1 MEDNN
6 GSKFLYFLT
15 GMGIGAMIGILFA
28 PQAGEKTRELIAGRA
43 EEGRDYLT
51 QKGRA
56 VREQTSS
63 YVERGKETAGSYV
76 ERGKEAVAHQRE
88 QLASAIEAG
97 KQAYRSESGPRDG
110 E

>member
-15 GMGIGAMIGILFA
+15 GLGIGALVGILFA

-51 QKGRA
+51 RKGRE
-56 VREQTSS
+56 VRDQASS
-63 YVERGKETAGSYV
+63 YVD
-76 ERGKEAVAHQRE
+76 RGKEAVAQQRD

-97 KQAYRSESGPRDG
+97 KQAYRTESGGSR

>member
-15 GMGIGAMIGILFA
+15 GMGIGALIGILFA
-28 PQAGEKTRELIAGRA
+28 PQAGEKTREIISGKA
-43 EEGRDYLT
+43 EEGRDYLA

-56 VREQTSS
+56 AREQATS
-63 YVERGKETAGSYV
+63 YVDRSKETAASYVDRGKEVVTQ
-76 ERGKEAVAHQRE
+76 QRD
-88 QLASAIEAG
+88 QLAAAIDAG
-97 KQAYRSESGPRDG
+97 KQAYRAESGPKTG

>member
-1 MEDNN
+1 MEDNS
-6 GSKFLYFLT
+6 GTRFLYFLT
-15 GMGIGAMIGILFA
+15 GLGIGALVGILFA

-56 VREQTSS
+56 AREQASS
-63 YVERGKETAGSYV
+63 YVERGKDAATSYV
-76 ERGKEAVAHQRE
+76 DRGKEVVTHQRD

-97 KQAYRSESGPRDG
+97 KQAYRTESGQKSG